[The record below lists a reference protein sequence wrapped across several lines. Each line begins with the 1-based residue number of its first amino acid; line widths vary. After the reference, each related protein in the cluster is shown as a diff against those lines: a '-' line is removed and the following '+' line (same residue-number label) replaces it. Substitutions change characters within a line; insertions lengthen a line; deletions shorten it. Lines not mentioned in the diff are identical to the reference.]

1 MKSFLL
7 LLVLFFASFQS
18 FSQDNPLIKTKRKM
32 QVKRTEVPPVIDGFV
47 NDAVWLMA
55 QTDTGFTQLEPNP
68 MVPSNYKTEVSVLY
82 DDQAIYVAFM
92 CYDES
97 GDVVLRQL
105 SERDSRGN
113 TDHVGVYF
121 NSYRDGL
128 NGEGFMV
135 TAAGVQLDE
144 KYSATG
150 DDNSWNAVWDS
161 EVQILDNGWSVE
173 YRIPYAALRFP
184 DQAEQTWVVNF
195 SRSVRRTREESWW
208 DDIDPKIDGYFNQ
221 SGELHGIKNIKAPV
235 RLFLYPYVSVNT
247 EHFPNGDA
255 NQSNWTRGFNA
266 GMDLKYGI
274 NDAFTLDMTL
284 IPDFSQVRS
293 DNQILNLS
301 PFEVQFQENRQF
313 FTEGTE
319 LFNKGNLFYS
329 RRIGRTPKGY
339 HDIEDQMDSTE
350 ILLSNPSVTQLI
362 NSTKVSGRTT
372 KGLGLGFFNAITNSM
387 YAEIQDTI
395 TENIR
400 QVKTEPLTNYNIA
413 VLDQNL
419 KNNSYIT
426 LINTNTER
434 FDSDR
439 DGNVTGL
446 EFSLN
451 NKTNTYNLSSTNS
464 YSFVSDEDG
473 NTKKGLNTSTSISKV
488 SGNFQ
493 FGLWNDIITA
503 DYDRNDLGF
512 INQTNTMSNGLYTSY
527 NIFKPFGNFNR
538 ARFSISSD
546 ISHRFSTKEFQ
557 DFSINLNTFFLRKN
571 FFAFGTYTR
580 LEPVV
585 TYDFF
590 EPREDGR
597 YLNFPTNWLMNGFIS
612 SDYRKVLALDMRSN
626 FRKFNEEGRKSFYL
640 SAAPRYRASDKLFFV
655 WNNDLTYSWNNVG
668 WIDDEN
674 EDFITMGRRDLR
686 TFSSELTAQYI
697 FTNKMGLSFRMR
709 HYWSIA
715 DYNKFFLL
723 SDDGSLEPSTYDG
736 FNADGTSV
744 HDVAFNAFNIDLIYN
759 WQFAPGS
766 FMTVVWKNSIFRD
779 TEDVGEMFFDN
790 LGETISADQTNNF
803 SIRVIYFLDYL
814 NIKNA
819 IKK

>member
-1 MKSFLL
+1 MKSILY
-7 LLVLFFASFQS
+7 VLILILASFQG
-18 FSQDNPLIKTKRKM
+18 FSQNNPLIKTKRKM
-32 QVKRTEVPPVIDGFV
+32 DVKRTDIPPVIDGFV

-55 QTDTGFTQLEPNP
+55 QTDTGFTQLQPNP
-68 MVPSNYKTEVSVLY
+68 LEPSKYKTEVSVLY

-97 GDVVLRQL
+97 GDAVLRQL
-105 SERDSRGN
+105 SERDNRGN

-128 NGEGFMV
+128 NGEGFLV

-144 KYSATG
+144 KYSASG

-173 YRIPYAALRFP
+173 YKIPYGALRFP

-195 SRSVRRTREESWW
+195 SRSVRSTREESWW

-221 SGELHGIKNIKAPV
+221 SGELHGIKDIEAPV
-235 RLFLYPYVSVNT
+235 RLFLYPYVSVNA
-247 EHFPNGDA
+247 EHFPNGNA
-255 NQSNWTRGFNA
+255 AQSNWTQGFNA

-293 DNQILNLS
+293 DNQVLNLS
-301 PFEVQFQENRQF
+301 PFEVEFQENRQF

-329 RRIGRTPKGY
+329 RRIGRTPNGFY
-339 HDIEDQMDSTE
+339 DVENQMDSTE
-350 ILLSNPSVTQLI
+350 TLLSNPSITQLI
-362 NSTKVSGRTT
+362 NSTKISGRTN
-372 KGLGLGFFNAITNSM
+372 KGLGIGLFNAVTSSM
-387 YAEIQDTI
+387 YAEVEDADGAV
-395 TENIR
+395 R
-400 QVKTEPLTNYNIA
+400 QIKTEPLTNYNIA

-434 FDSDR
+434 LDTER
-439 DGNVTGL
+439 DANVTGL
-446 EFSLN
+446 QFSLN
-451 NKTNTYNLSSTNS
+451 NKTNTYNLFSSNS

-473 NTKKGLNTSTSISKV
+473 NIKRGIASNTSLGKI

-493 FGLWNDIITA
+493 FGLWNDIVSA
-503 DYDRNDLGF
+503 DYDKNDLGF
-512 INQTNTMSNGLYTSY
+512 ITETNTMSNGGYLEYY
-527 NIFKPFGNFNR
+527 IFEPFGGFNR
-538 ARFSISSD
+538 AEFAISTGV
-546 ISHRFSTKEFQ
+546 SHRFSTMEFQ
-557 DFSINLNTFFLRKN
+557 NLSINMNTFFLRKN
-571 FFAFGTYTR
+571 FFAFGASAG

-597 YLNFPTNWLMNGFIS
+597 FLNFPTNWLVNGFIS

-626 FRKFNEEGRKSFYL
+626 YRKFNEEGRESFYL
-640 SAAPRYRASDKLFFV
+640 AVAPRYRASDKLFFV
-655 WNNDLTYSWNNVG
+655 WNNDITYSWNNVG
-668 WIDDEN
+668 WIDDKT

-686 TFSSELTAQYI
+686 TLSSELTAQYI

-723 SDDGSLEPSTYDG
+723 GDDGSLQESTYDG
-736 FNADGTSV
+736 FNTDGTSV

-766 FMTVVWKNSIFRD
+766 FMTVVWKNSIFRG
-779 TEDVGEMFFDN
+779 TEDVSEMFFDN
-790 LGETISADQTNNF
+790 LGKTVSADQTNNF

-814 NIKNA
+814 NVKNA
-819 IKK
+819 FRK